1 MRSRAVR
8 WIVFAVLVAI
18 GIGTGA
24 LIWTDEQ
31 RRSALDLHERDIAAR
46 VEGLTAT
53 ARDIAAY
60 QAAYV
65 ALAQPLQPSLDRV
78 GANLQTLKTGVDV
91 LTSTVRSRDATT
103 PVTEINDDA
112 TRLAEADRTIRDN
125 LRAGETLMASDL
137 IFGEARHTLDGI
149 AIALRA
155 VHDAES
161 SWTTAERQRVDQEVW
176 RTTAAAAG
184 LWLIGLLL
192 LVHVPAPRTPAA
204 GRAAAQTAPIQPE
217 GVDAKPPAT
226 VVAPSTSSVDL
237 AAAADVCTAISRVT
251 SVSAL
256 ADLLGRAAGVLDATG
271 VIVWMGAGEELFPT
285 TAFGYDPR
293 VVSRLGPIARF
304 SDNATAN
311 AWVMGQLRTV
321 AGDETTNGAIVAPMF
336 GPDSCIGVLAA
347 EVRHGREADAATQA
361 VTMMIAAQLATA
373 VVAWPAGSSAET
385 KAG

>member
-184 LWLIGLLL
+184 LWLMGLLL

-204 GRAAAQTAPIQPE
+204 GRAAAQAAPIQPE
-217 GVDAKPPAT
+217 GVDAKPTAT

-256 ADLLGRAAGVLDATG
+256 TDLLGRAAGVLDATG